1 MDVTCI
7 MPTRGRRAWVPLAVR
22 CWQEQTLPTFAREL
36 IVIDDGP
43 EPCGDLVKR
52 SDRGDRSDDR
62 VRYIYLQGDH
72 SIGAKLNLGCELAR
86 ADVMATWSDD
96 DYHAPWRL
104 EYQLDE
110 LRRSDATVCGT
121 DSLFYWDPRRREAWL
136 YEWAPGV
143 RSNGYVT
150 GGTMMWRREFWQA
163 RNYDTLPNSGED
175 TRWIMGRGPLLGTL
189 NRRFYLATLHPG
201 NTGPKPLEM
210 LEASSHWNRVG
221 WDHVGEI
228 AAGWW
233 VDAVMGVVGRGELDG
248 LDGSDRKGM
257 VRHGDAG

>member
-1 MDVTCI
+1 MDVSCI
-7 MPTRGRRAWVPLAVR
+7 MPTRGRRGWVPLAVR

-36 IVIDDGP
+36 IVVDDGP
-43 EPCGDLVKR
+43 EPCGDLLPV
-52 SDRGDRSDDR
+52 GER
-62 VRYIYLQGDH
+62 VRYVHLQGH
-72 SIGAKLNLGCELAR
+72 NSIGAKLNLGCEMAR
-86 ADVMATWSDD
+86 ADIMATWSDD

-110 LRRSDATVCGT
+110 LRRSGAAVCGT
-121 DSLFYWDPRRREAWL
+121 DSLFYWDPARRAAWL

-175 TRWIMGRGPLLGTL
+175 TRWIMGRGPLLGTID
-189 NRRFYLATLHPG
+189 RRFYLATRHPG
-201 NTGPKPLEM
+201 NTGPKPLDM

-221 WDHVGEI
+221 WDHVGEL
-228 AAGWW
+228 APGWW
-233 VDAVMGVVGRGELDG
+233 VDAVMALVGGGE
-248 LDGSDRKGM
+248 LDGSDRLDVLDGSD
-257 VRHGDAG
+257 GDGVGW